1 MPNCFTLISPAASV
15 PGLSV
20 SLSFQEA
27 GPLIRKRRDQNRS
40 IRSQPLRVVSEL
52 PANISPVTAETL
64 PAAPAP
70 TPAEASLLGPPDLP
84 DLTLSPT
91 PLSRS
96 PLSAVYL
103 GWDRLHRCDVIV
115 KVQRVTNDPVAMER
129 FRREAAV
136 MARLRHPSIVSL
148 YRFYEGD
155 PASLVM
161 EYVRGQTLAALV
173 KADGWLPTA
182 RVAAIIDSIAA
193 GLDSA
198 HAENIIHRDV
208 KPANILLPRRGP
220 ARLTDFGV
228 AHIDD
233 DAPLTVMGDMLG
245 TIEYAS
251 PEQVRGQETPDA
263 RSDVYSLAAVT
274 YFALT
279 GTPPFRAADEST
291 QAQLSVMHRQV
302 FADPP
307 PLRFH
312 REDISPAVEAVVL
325 RGLAKTPD
333 ERFQTAGHFAAALH
347 AAAEAE
353 AGTPEENA
361 LAAASRRAGA
371 VAGVLA
377 AAAVM
382 LLGGGMWWKMNHAVL
397 PAPLPVRVA
406 ARTQP
411 PPSVHPHPL
420 VVPQYHPAP
429 THHPVKHRRIPAPA
443 VVIALPHAKPRL
455 AAPPPAEPLHVKVI
469 PSASHI
475 AARPPQTVKRVSVA
489 VRPAVP
495 ARISHHAIRFARAP
509 KPALAVRPAHPVHL
523 AAVHPSP
530 AHAATPPRH
539 IAAPAHTPVFVT
551 PTLKAVAEPPPPHLR
566 NP

>member
-1 MPNCFTLISPAASV
+1 MNV
-15 PGLSV
+15 
-20 SLSFQEA
+20 SFQKE
-27 GPLIRKRRDQNRS
+27 GPSIRKRRDQNREN
-40 IRSQPLRVVSEL
+40 RRQTLRVVSEL
-52 PANISPVTAETL
+52 PPNLSPVAAETL
-64 PAAPAP
+64 PSAPAP
-70 TPAEASLLGPPDLP
+70 MPAETSLLGPPDLP

-103 GWDRLHRCDVIV
+103 GWDRVHRCDVIV
-115 KVQRVTNDPVAMER
+115 KVQRGTNDPVAMER

-208 KPANILLPRRGP
+208 KPANILLPRRGL

-251 PEQVRGQETPDA
+251 PEQVRGQEAPDA

-333 ERFQTAGHFAAALH
+333 ERFQTAGYFAAALH

-353 AGTPEENA
+353 TGTPEQNA

-382 LLGGGMWWKMNHAVL
+382 LLGGGMWWKINHAGL
-397 PAPLPVRVA
+397 PAPLPVQVA
-406 ARTQP
+406 TRTQP
-411 PPSVHPHPL
+411 PSLLTHPI
-420 VVPQYHPAP
+420 VVPQHPIVVPQHHSTAAP
-429 THHPVKHRRIPAPA
+429 THHTVKRRRVRAPA
-443 VVIALPHAKPRL
+443 VVIAPPRAKPSRP
-455 AAPPPAEPLHVKVI
+455 APPPAERLVVKVI
-469 PSASHI
+469 PAYV
-475 AARPPQTVKRVSVA
+475 AAKPSRTAKRVSAA
-489 VRPAVP
+489 VRPAVS
-495 ARISHHAIRFARAP
+495 AQTNYRVTRIPRTP
-509 KPALAVRPAHPVHL
+509 KPASTVRRVHFVRPAVHL
-523 AAVHPSP
+523 V
-530 AHAATPPRH
+530 PRYTASLPH
-539 IAAPAHTPVFVT
+539 IIAPTHRPVFV
-551 PTLKAVAEPPPPHLR
+551 PPAPEQASEAPPPHLR

>member
-1 MPNCFTLISPAASV
+1 MLGITAFFCPGGNARTLLP
-15 PGLSV
+15 V
-20 SLSFQEA
+20 SFSFQCTVRDQKE
-27 GPLIRKRRDQNRS
+27 GSFIRKRRDQKPPARP
-40 IRSQPLRVVSEL
+40 QPLRVVSEL
-52 PANISPVTAETL
+52 PDNLSPVAAEPL
-64 PAAPAP
+64 PAAPVP
-70 TPAEASLLGPPDLP
+70 TPSEHSLLGPPDLP
-84 DLTLSPT
+84 DITLSPA
-91 PLSRS
+91 PLNRS

-103 GWDRLHRCDVIV
+103 GWDRAHRCDVIV
-115 KVQRVTNDPVAMER
+115 KVQRVTNDPVSMDR

-173 KADGWLPTA
+173 AADGWLPSA
-182 RVAAIIDSIAA
+182 RVAAIVDSIAA

-208 KPANILLPRRGP
+208 KPANILLPKRGP

-233 DAPLTVMGDMLG
+233 DAPLTVMGDVLG

-251 PEQVRGQETPDA
+251 PEQVRGQEAPDA

-312 REDISPAVEAVVL
+312 REDISPEVEAVVL
-325 RGLAKTPD
+325 RGLAKTPE
-333 ERFQTAGHFAAALH
+333 ERFQTAGYFAAALH

-353 AGTPEENA
+353 SGTPEQNA
-361 LAAASRRAGA
+361 LAAASRRTGA
-371 VAGVLA
+371 VAGILT
-377 AAAVM
+377 AVA
-382 LLGGGMWWKMNHAVL
+382 LLLVGGGLWWKTSHAGL
-397 PAPLPVRVA
+397 PASPPVLVA
-406 ARTQP
+406 RQVQP
-411 PPSVHPHPL
+411 P
-420 VVPQYHPAP
+420 
-429 THHPVKHRRIPAPA
+429 
-443 VVIALPHAKPRL
+443 
-455 AAPPPAEPLHVKVI
+455 AAPPPPVAAPKPMTGAAVTKQTVKKPRIHKPAPVTMPI
-469 PSASHI
+469 RVKPRR
-475 AARPPQTVKRVSVA
+475 AARPAVSARTRRSFVRTHRKPKSLRRRIHP
-489 VRPAVP
+489 VRPVALYTAPVHAVP
-495 ARISHHAIRFARAP
+495 KRRIAS
-509 KPALAVRPAHPVHL
+509 
-523 AAVHPSP
+523 
-530 AHAATPPRH
+530 PRH
-539 IAAPAHTPVFVT
+539 APVLVT
-551 PTLKAVAEPPPPHLR
+551 PASSAAIEPPPPHLR